1 MKKSVLAVA
10 IAAAAFAASAASAAQ
25 VYDKDGTTL
34 AIGGQIEFM
43 AGNAGNGYFG
53 NNDATTRDRARL
65 TMAGR
70 TQLTSGIAAYAYNE
84 WQVDHSGNSL
94 EGANV
99 NETSKKIEG
108 AVLKARQQF
117 VGVDF
122 GNFGK
127 VQMGRYKDPFVFA
140 SSVVDVLDEV
150 GIYGGNDERNSGHLS
165 YMWKGFGFD
174 AGVSYQFA
182 EDDYATDT
190 LGISKTHIDNL
201 VKSYNYANRRA
212 GITDVKISKLGDF
225 NVDSGFSVYTGYTS
239 VPVVFGPISIRA
251 AYQYLKGQGNSETNT
266 PSAVIDNLK
275 TYDVSLA
282 WGTNGKGF
290 YVATN
295 YNYSKASLDETYV
308 NYKDNGIDEEE
319 ELDAIKTKAWET
331 VATYGFENG
340 IRVGASYHWIN
351 VDLEDEDGDRKFV
364 QLIAD
369 YNVTPNFKLWA
380 EALFDAG
387 SDDGYARLGSYVVNT
402 AEKTVNSV
410 EHNSFM
416 VGARYVF

>member
-34 AIGGQIEFM
+34 AVGGQVEFM
-43 AGNAGNGYFG
+43 AGNAGNSYF
-53 NNDATTRDRARL
+53 NNDDATTRDRARL

-70 TQLTSGIAAYAYNE
+70 TQLTNGIYAYAYNE
-84 WQVDHSGNSL
+84 WQADHNGNNS
-94 EGANV
+94 ADDA
-99 NETSKKIEG
+99 S
-108 AVLKARQQF
+108 LKARQQF
-117 VGVDF
+117 LGVDF

-140 SSVVDVLDEV
+140 SAVVDVLDEV

-182 EDDYATDT
+182 VDGYNTDT
-190 LGISKTHIDNL
+190 LGLANTGINALNTYYKSQNFIDDLDGTGITSATVEIDNIG
-201 VKSYNYANRRA
+201 K
-212 GITDVKISKLGDF
+212 F
-225 NVDSGFSVYTGYTS
+225 NVESGFSVYAGYTS

-295 YNYSKASLDETYV
+295 YNYSKASLDETYIKV
-308 NYKDNGIDEEE
+308 TATTVAGTVSDKV

-340 IRVGASYHWIN
+340 IRLGASYHWIN
-351 VDLEDEDGDRKFV
+351 VDLDDVDGDRKFV

-369 YNVTPNFKLWA
+369 YNVTPNFKVWA
-380 EALFDAG
+380 ETIFDAG
-387 SDDGYARLGSYVVNT
+387 SDDGLARHGSLVLDADNRVD
-402 AEKTVNSV
+402 AL

>member
-34 AIGGQIEFM
+34 AVGGQVEFM
-43 AGNAGNGYFG
+43 AGNAGHTYFRSYNDG
-53 NNDATTRDRARL
+53 NRSADATTRDRARL
-65 TMAGR
+65 TMSGR

-84 WQVDHSGNSL
+84 WQADHSGVS
-94 EGANV
+94 GDAA
-99 NETSKKIEG
+99 T
-108 AVLKARQQF
+108 LKARQQYL
-117 VGVDF
+117 GVDF
-122 GNFGK
+122 GQFGK

-150 GIYGGNDERNSGHLS
+150 GVYGGNDERNSGHLS

-182 EDDYATDT
+182 VDDYATDT
-190 LGISKTHIDNL
+190 DGSFD
-201 VKSYNYANRRA
+201 
-212 GITDVKISKLGDF
+212 
-225 NVDSGFSVYTGYTS
+225 VDSGFSLYAGYTS
-239 VPVVFGPISIRA
+239 PVVLFGPISARVG
-251 AYQYLKGQGNSETNT
+251 YLYLKAQGKDDDGDTISQTVKVLNEDGSVKETLT
-266 PSAVIDNLK
+266 ATSYVDNLK
-275 TYDVSLA
+275 TIDGSLS

-295 YNYSKASLDETYV
+295 YSYTKAKYNDMTIAPASYQDLASNLDH
-308 NYKDNGIDEEE
+308 
-319 ELDAIKTKAWET
+319 KTKAWET

-340 IRVGASYHWIN
+340 IRLGASYHFIKSEWKGFGEA
-351 VDLEDEDGDRKFV
+351 EDAKTKYW

-369 YNVTPNFKLWA
+369 YNVTPNFKVWA
-380 EALFDAG
+380 EACFDAN
-387 SDDGYARLGSYVVNT
+387 SDDYAHKIKNT
-402 AEKTVNSV
+402 TLRDGQGDKDGHNTV
-410 EHNSFM
+410 M

>member
-1 MKKSVLAVA
+1 M
-10 IAAAAFAASAASAAQ
+10 
-25 VYDKDGTTL
+25 
-34 AIGGQIEFM
+34 
-43 AGNAGNGYFG
+43 
-53 NNDATTRDRARL
+53 
-65 TMAGR
+65 
-70 TQLTSGIAAYAYNE
+70 
-84 WQVDHSGNSL
+84 
-94 EGANV
+94 
-99 NETSKKIEG
+99 
-108 AVLKARQQF
+108 
-117 VGVDF
+117 
-122 GNFGK
+122 
-127 VQMGRYKDPFVFA
+127 
-140 SSVVDVLDEV
+140 
-150 GIYGGNDERNSGHLS
+150 
-165 YMWKGFGFD
+165 
-174 AGVSYQFA
+174 
-182 EDDYATDT
+182 
-190 LGISKTHIDNL
+190 
-201 VKSYNYANRRA
+201 
-212 GITDVKISKLGDF
+212 
-225 NVDSGFSVYTGYTS
+225 
-239 VPVVFGPISIRA
+239 
-251 AYQYLKGQGNSETNT
+251 KGQGNSETNT